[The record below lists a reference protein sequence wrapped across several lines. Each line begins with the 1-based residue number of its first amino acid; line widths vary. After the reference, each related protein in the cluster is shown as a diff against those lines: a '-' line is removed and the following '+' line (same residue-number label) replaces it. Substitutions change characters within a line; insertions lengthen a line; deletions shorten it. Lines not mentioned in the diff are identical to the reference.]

1 MTTYRTRTGRF
12 DWRLE
17 ALRWPVTSE
26 VGPGLEGVVAATTRV
41 SWIDPDGGLPIYRGV
56 PVDRLAGRVG
66 FEEVAH
72 LLITGHHATD
82 DPVAFVAFRDAL
94 RSGARLPGAV
104 PSLLAE
110 QDPATHPTRL
120 LRACVSALGCHEIGA
135 DDDITGARHW
145 RELRIV
151 GQVAALVA
159 AVTRHV
165 RGAPA
170 TASRTDLSPAAWILQ
185 ALGHPD
191 PCPADVEALN
201 AVLVLYAVHGLDSP
215 TLTSVV
221 VASCLADP
229 YTNVVAGL
237 SALRGPRQGGATETV
252 LGQLLPLDGAASARR
267 WAEAALSRGE
277 RIAGFGHRL
286 YRTADPRVALL
297 RRVAADVGRRHGDET
312 LVEVARAVEATAAA
326 RLAPRGV
333 HVNLNLWAAV
343 ALSLLGAPP
352 PLVPCIVAA
361 ARVAGMVALVREA
374 LDDIRLYRPL
384 SRSVRAAVEES

>member
-1 MTTYRTRTGRF
+1 MTIYRTRTGRF

-17 ALRWPVTSE
+17 TLRWPVTSE

-41 SWIDPDGGLPIYRGV
+41 SWLDPDGGVPIYRGV

-66 FEEVAH
+66 FEEVAY
-72 LLITGHHATD
+72 LLITGHHEAD
-82 DPVAFVAFRDAL
+82 DPAAFAAFRNAL
-94 RSGARLPGAV
+94 RSGARTPRAV
-104 PSLLAE
+104 ASLLAE

-120 LRACVSALGCHEIGA
+120 LRAAVSALGCHSIGA
-135 DDDITGARHW
+135 DDDLTGARHW

-151 GQVAALVA
+151 GEVAALVA
-159 AVTRHV
+159 AVARHV
-165 RGAPA
+165 RGAPPSA
-170 TASRTDLSPAAWILQ
+170 ARTDAAPAAWILE
-185 ALGHPD
+185 ALGHGD
-191 PCPADVEALN
+191 PSPADVEALD
-201 AVLVLYAVHGLDSP
+201 AVLVLYAAHGLDSP

-252 LGQLLPLDGAASARR
+252 LGQLLPLDSAASARR
-267 WAEAALSRGE
+267 WTEDALARGE

-297 RRVAADVGRRHGDET
+297 RRVADEVGRRHGGEA
-312 LVEVARAVEATAAA
+312 LVEVAGAVEETAAA
-326 RLAPRGV
+326 HLAPRGI

-384 SRSVRAAVEES
+384 SRSVPAAVEES